1 LEVVRYFLGCM
12 HEQYHPRELIEQ
24 AVAGEQ
30 AGFDGIACS
39 DHFQPWW
46 EPGHSGQAWIW
57 LGAAAQATERVSV
70 GPAVTV
76 ALKRYHPALV
86 AQGFATLEAMYPGR
100 VFVGLGSGESLNES
114 PFGVDWPP
122 RDFQLAALEEACGLI
137 RRLWDGERVDHDGR
151 FFKTKRAYLHTRP
164 EQPPP
169 LYISAFYPGAAEVAG
184 RYGDGLWTF
193 PDPVQAPKL
202 IETYRTAAAEAGR
215 TPGTI
220 VLEAAFS
227 WAPDD
232 ADALEAARVWKG
244 AVPDEFYTD
253 DWFDPQAMYERGE
266 QEVSDEDFK
275 QRSIISADPGE
286 HVERIKQLEQMVDGE
301 VVVKLSN
308 QSGPN
313 ALEAIRIYGERVL
326 PKLRG

>member
-1 LEVVRYFLGCM
+1 VTRYYLGCM
-12 HEQYHPRELIEQ
+12 HEQYHPRDLLEQ
-24 AVAGEQ
+24 AVAGER

-46 EPGHSGQAWIW
+46 EPGHSGQAWVW
-57 LGAAAQATERVSV
+57 LGAAAQATERVPV

-114 PFGVDWPP
+114 PLGLDWPLP
-122 RDFQLAALEEACGLI
+122 RYQLDALEEACSLI
-137 RRLWDGERVDHDGR
+137 RRLWDGERVDHEGK
-151 FFKTKRAYLHTRP
+151 FFKMKRAYLHTRP

-169 LYISAFYPGAAEVAG
+169 LYISAFHPGAAKVAG
-184 RYGDGLWTF
+184 RSGDGLWTMAD
-193 PDPVQAPKL
+193 PDSAPEL
-202 IETYRTAAAEAGR
+202 IDIYREAAKQAGR
-215 TPGTI
+215 GPGTI
-220 VLEAAFS
+220 VLEAGFS

-253 DWFDPQAMYERGE
+253 DWFDPRAMYERGE
-266 QEVSDEDFK
+266 EQVPDDEFK
-275 QRSIISADPGE
+275 QHFIVSADPDE
-286 HVERIKQLEQMVDGE
+286 HVERIRELGQLTDGD

-308 QSGPN
+308 LSGPN
-313 ALEAIRIYGERVL
+313 ALEAIQIYGDRVL

>member
-1 LEVVRYFLGCM
+1 MARYFLGCM
-12 HEQYHPRELIEQ
+12 HEQYHPRDLLEH
-24 AVAGEQ
+24 AVAGER

-46 EPGHSGQAWIW
+46 EPGHSGQAWVW
-57 LGAAAQATERVSV
+57 LGAAAQATKRVPV

-76 ALKRYHPALV
+76 ALNRYHPALV

-114 PFGVDWPP
+114 PLGLDWPP
-122 RDFQLAALEEACGLI
+122 PRDQLAALEEACWLI
-137 RRLWDGERVDHDGR
+137 RRLWEGERVDHDGR
-151 FFKTKRAYLHTRP
+151 FFRTKRAYLHTRP

-169 LYISAFYPGAAEVAG
+169 VYISAFHPGAAKVAG
-184 RYGDGLWTF
+184 RYGDGLWTMA
-193 PDPVQAPKL
+193 DPESAPKL
-202 IETYRTAAAEAGR
+202 IGIYRAAAEQAGR
-215 TPGTI
+215 GRGTI
-220 VLEAAFS
+220 VLEAGFS

-266 QEVSDEDFK
+266 EQVSDEEFK
-275 QRSIISADPGE
+275 QHFIVSADPDE
-286 HVERIKQLEQMVDGE
+286 HVERIRELGQLTDGD

-308 QSGPN
+308 LSGPN
-313 ALEAIRIYGERVL
+313 ALEAIQIYGERVL

>member
-1 LEVVRYFLGCM
+1 MTYFHFCA
-12 HEQYHPRELIEQ
+12 HEQFPPEDLLRQ
-24 AVAGEQ
+24 AVEAEQ

-57 LGAAAQATERVSV
+57 LGAAAQATEHVPV

-114 PFGVDWPP
+114 PFGLDWPP

-137 RRLWDGERVDHDGR
+137 RRLWDGECADHDGR

-164 EQPPP
+164 DRPPP
-169 LYISAFYPGAAEVAG
+169 LYVSAFHPGAAKVAG
-184 RYGDGLWTF
+184 RYGDGLWTMAD
-193 PDPVQAPKL
+193 PDSGPEL
-202 IETYRTAAAEAGR
+202 IEMYREAAREAGR
-215 TPGTI
+215 SPGTI
-220 VLEAAFS
+220 VLEAGFS

-232 ADALEAARVWKG
+232 ADALAAARVWKG

-266 QEVSDEDFK
+266 EEVSDEDFK
-275 QRSIISADPGE
+275 QRSIISADPDE
-286 HVERIKQLEQMVDGE
+286 HVARIKELEQLGGGDD

-326 PKLRG
+326 PKLRD

>member
-1 LEVVRYFLGCM
+1 
-12 HEQYHPRELIEQ
+12 
-24 AVAGEQ
+24 
-30 AGFDGIACS
+30 
-39 DHFQPWW
+39 
-46 EPGHSGQAWIW
+46 
-57 LGAAAQATERVSV
+57 
-70 GPAVTV
+70 
-76 ALKRYHPALV
+76 
-86 AQGFATLEAMYPGR
+86 MYPGR

-114 PFGVDWPP
+114 PFGLDWPP

-164 EQPPP
+164 DQPPR
-169 LYISAFYPGAAEVAG
+169 LYISAFHAGAAAVAG

-193 PDPVQAPKL
+193 PDPEQAPKL
-202 IETYRTAAAEAGR
+202 IATYRETAAEAGR
-215 TPGTI
+215 GPGTI

-232 ADALEAARVWKG
+232 ADALEAARVWTG

-253 DWFDPQAMYERGE
+253 DWFDPQAMYERGD

-275 QRSIISADPGE
+275 QRSIISADPDE
-286 HVERIKQLEQMVDGE
+286 HVERIKQLEQMVAGD

>member
-1 LEVVRYFLGCM
+1 VAV
-12 HEQYHPRELIEQ
+12 ELPTQIDRTSCRLC
-24 AVAGEQ
+24 V
-30 AGFDGIACS
+30 
-39 DHFQPWW
+39 
-46 EPGHSGQAWIW
+46 GHSARRI
-57 LGAAAQATERVSV
+57 GAAIHT
-70 GPAVTV
+70 
-76 ALKRYHPALV
+76 
-86 AQGFATLEAMYPGR
+86 
-100 VFVGLGSGESLNES
+100 
-114 PFGVDWPP
+114 
-122 RDFQLAALEEACGLI
+122 LAAESVIA
-137 RRLWDGERVDHDGR
+137 GR
-151 FFKTKRAYLHTRP
+151 
-164 EQPPP
+164 
-169 LYISAFYPGAAEVAG
+169 AAEVAG

>member
-1 LEVVRYFLGCM
+1 MARYFLGCM
-12 HEQYHPRELIEQ
+12 HEQYHPRDLLEQ

-30 AGFDGIACS
+30 AGFNGIACS

-46 EPGHSGQAWIW
+46 EPGHSGQAWVW
-57 LGAAAQATERVSV
+57 LGAAAQATERVPV

-114 PFGVDWPP
+114 PFGLDWPP
-122 RDFQLAALEEACGLI
+122 PGDQLAALEEACGLI

-151 FFKTKRAYLHTRP
+151 FFKTKRAFLHTRP

-169 LYISAFYPGAAEVAG
+169 LYISAFHPGAAQVAG
-184 RYGDGLWTF
+184 RYGDGLWTMA
-193 PDPVQAPKL
+193 DPERAPEL
-202 IETYRTAAAEAGR
+202 VVRYRGSAREAGR
-215 TPGTI
+215 SPGTI
-220 VLEAAFS
+220 VLETGFS
-227 WAPDD
+227 WAPTDDD
-232 ADALEAARVWKG
+232 ALAAARVWKG
-244 AVPDEFYTD
+244 AVPAEFYTD
-253 DWFDPQAMYERGE
+253 DWFDPQAMYARGE
-266 QEVSDEDFK
+266 EQVSDEDFK
-275 QRSIISADPGE
+275 RQFIVSSNPDE
-286 HVERIKQLEQMVDGE
+286 HVARIKELEQLVDGD

-313 ALEAIRIYGERVL
+313 ALAAIGIYGERVL
-326 PKLRG
+326 PKLR